1 MVRIILPWLISGRS
15 SNMRS
20 LSLALG
26 RDAHSWSLGASLS
39 SFRTPAPL
47 LVGLLWHS
55 HVEGCSEASRAGALH
70 RLLPSSS
77 SSSSSSCSSSSP
89 SSCHF
94 LISLIHQGFP
104 EVRETFWRFCD
115 IRLANG
121 AFKIEFIFIFSKNL
135 LIKEW
140 ELEVTNTLGRK
151 F

>member
-1 MVRIILPWLISGRS
+1 MVRILLPWLISGRS

-20 LSLALG
+20 LSLALSL
-26 RDAHSWSLGASLS
+26 AHSWSLGASLS

-77 SSSSSSCSSSSP
+77 SSCSSSSP

-94 LISLIHQGFP
+94 PISLIHQGFP

-115 IRLANG
+115 IRLTNG